1 MFAVLPPS
9 HDLCTVTIFDGNSAV
24 AVAPAE
30 IMPIATYSMRKSV
43 QSARTSRLDTS
54 GWYRLYF
61 AAVTEGN
68 ESRAVLQIDR
78 ARRVMQDRL
87 VELRSARGTDGGEL
101 QDLNN
106 ALTYLAILLQHV
118 GREGANLIWD

>member
-1 MFAVLPPS
+1 MAFHRSRV
-9 HDLCTVTIFDGNSAV
+9 V
-24 AVAPAE
+24 PAE
-30 IMPIATYSMRKSV
+30 AMPISTYSARKYV
-43 QSARTSRLDTS
+43 QNLHPSRLDAS
-54 GWYRLYF
+54 GWYQLYF

-87 VELRSARGTDGGEL
+87 AELRSAKGGDGGEL

-118 GREGANLIWD
+118 GREGGNLIWG

>member
-1 MFAVLPPS
+1 M
-9 HDLCTVTIFDGNSAV
+9 
-24 AVAPAE
+24 
-30 IMPIATYSMRKSV
+30 
-43 QSARTSRLDTS
+43 QSARSARLDAS
-54 GWYRLYF
+54 GWYQLYF

-78 ARRVMQDRL
+78 ARRVMQARL
-87 VELRSARGTDGGEL
+87 VELRRAERADGGEL

-118 GREGANLIWD
+118 GREGGNLIWD